1 MTAKSVAR
9 SDDVSTLA
17 GSTSYTGATSGS
29 WTAGDLTLTTA
40 SLASIGGSTVV
51 TKAACTFSFSG
62 SNGQSAVTGTSSVTL
77 NPSSRLLTI
86 DGTSPL
92 VDGDSAKDDYGNTI
106 KVSSSA
112 LLKTG

>member
-1 MTAKSVAR
+1 VTAKSIAR
-9 SDDVSTLA
+9 SGDVSAQA
-17 GSTSYTGATSGS
+17 GSSMYTGATSGS

-40 SLASIGGSTVV
+40 SLASSGGS
-51 TKAACTFSFSG
+51 KAVIKATCTFSFSG

-86 DGTSPL
+86 GGTAPL

-106 KVSSSA
+106 KVSSST
-112 LLKTG
+112 LWKTS